1 MSNSLTQKVSIITVC
16 YNSEKTI
23 EETIQ
28 SVIAQDYSNIE
39 YIIIDGCSSD
49 NTMQIAEKYSGSIS
63 KKFSEPDKGLYDA
76 MNKGINAATGDI
88 IGILNSDDIFYTNSI
103 ISDIVNLF
111 DRDVT
116 IDAVYGNISYFA
128 EGNTQKSAK
137 MDYQTLLYPFF

>member
-1 MSNSLTQKVSIITVC
+1 
-16 YNSEKTI
+16 
-23 EETIQ
+23 
-28 SVIAQDYSNIE
+28 
-39 YIIIDGCSSD
+39 
-49 NTMQIAEKYSGSIS
+49 
-63 KKFSEPDKGLYDA
+63 

-137 MDYQTLLYPFF
+137 MDYQTLLYPF